1 MNKLQQL
8 MGSRELSSAINT
20 PSGGLPNGFPPGFF
34 TRTRK
39 IRGAAASWKQYPNTR
54 VAASIGTY
62 GGSSKNVDN
71 AGFST
76 RSAVAIHSF
85 ESQQFGQDV
94 FNTLDGVGGGADEMG
109 IAELQRQT
117 ADFRRRFV
125 NLRIHALQS
134 TLALGAIYKAG
145 GTVLPT
151 SSGATE
157 TIDMG
162 VPANNKGTCNGIIGT
177 KWDQPTATV
186 LTDIDE
192 LQAAQVK
199 AGNPP
204 LRYAYYGQG
213 VPEALINNPAIA
225 KLIAGSNS
233 LADGFASGIPDALKM
248 KWLPVGSMFHESA
261 AGVQTD
267 MFSKLCVF
275 TPDPLEGDWYE
286 MLEGSYSVPSAPG
299 MAADAASLAANLE
312 TRYGMFSYAEFSKDP
327 VGIKQY
333 AGDTF
338 LPVLKVPSAVFIAT
352 VLT

>member
-8 MGSRELSSAINT
+8 MGSRELSSAINS
-20 PSGGLPNGFPPGFF
+20 PLGGLPNGFPVGFM

-54 VAASIGTY
+54 VAATVGTY
-62 GGSSKNVDN
+62 GGPSQHVDN

-76 RSAVAIHSF
+76 RSAVALHSF
-85 ESQQFGQDV
+85 EDQIFGQDV
-94 FNTLDGVGGGADEMG
+94 FNTLDSVGGGADEMG

-117 ADFRRRFV
+117 ADFKRRFM

-134 TLALGAIYKAG
+134 VLALGAIYKAG
-145 GTVLPT
+145 KSVLPS

-157 TIDMG
+157 TIDMA

-177 KWDQPTATV
+177 KWDQTTATV

-192 LQAAQVK
+192 LQAQQVK
-199 AGNPP
+199 NGNPP

-213 VPEALINNPAIA
+213 VPEALIGNPVIA
-225 KLIAGSNS
+225 KLIAGSNT
-233 LADGFASGIPDALKM
+233 LADGFTNGIPDAMKM

-261 AGVQTD
+261 SGTQTD

-286 MLEGSYSVPSAPG
+286 MLEGSYAVPSSPG
-299 MAADAASLAANLE
+299 MSADAASLASNLE
-312 TRYGMFSYAEFSKDP
+312 TRYGMFSYAEFTKNP
-327 VGIKQY
+327 VGIQQF

-338 LPVLKVPSAVFIAT
+338 LPVLKVPSAIFIAT